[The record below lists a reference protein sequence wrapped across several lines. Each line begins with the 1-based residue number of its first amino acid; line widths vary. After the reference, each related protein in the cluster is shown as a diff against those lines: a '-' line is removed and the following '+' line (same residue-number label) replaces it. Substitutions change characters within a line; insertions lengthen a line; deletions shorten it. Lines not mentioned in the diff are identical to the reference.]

1 MTQIDRLVKSILQ
14 DLDAPPP
21 TTPELAH
28 FFELIGADGTSMS
41 VYTLHSS
48 LKPCRCSSVQ
58 SKWPEPQDSGHAL
71 SRHRLVA
78 STQRP

>member
-28 FFELIGADGTSMS
+28 FFELIGADGTSKARAQRE
-41 VYTLHSS
+41 VLARWALDGTLGTDVR
-48 LKPCRCSSVQ
+48 LYAAQ
-58 SKWPEPQDSGHAL
+58 QLEAL
-71 SRHRLVA
+71 PVF
-78 STQRP
+78 